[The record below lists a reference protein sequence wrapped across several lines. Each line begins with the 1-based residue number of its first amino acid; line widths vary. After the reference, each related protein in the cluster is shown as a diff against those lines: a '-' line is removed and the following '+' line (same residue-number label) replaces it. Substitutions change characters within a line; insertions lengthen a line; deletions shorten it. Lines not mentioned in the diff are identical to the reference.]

1 VSDHDQSEAELT
13 ALINS
18 MLRGGNTAANRA
30 LGRLLP
36 SLRREA
42 RKRLKMERRRHD
54 IETDVLV
61 DTAVRRVI
69 RPERP
74 VKVNDRSHFMN
85 LARLQMNRKLIERSR
100 LEEHRR
106 YDTEVQ
112 PHHAQVEAEG
122 EFVAHAT
129 LDDALTALRAADSVR
144 YRVLVMRDV
153 DGEAW
158 QTIAD
163 APGLTVAAAKY
174 RHASAYAWLAARIG
188 GQPSAT

>member
-1 VSDHDQSEAELT
+1 MSDQSEAELT

-42 RKRLKMERRRHD
+42 RKRLKTERRRHD

-69 RPERP
+69 KPEKP
-74 VKVNDRSHFMN
+74 VKVTDRSHFMN
-85 LARLQMNRKLIERSR
+85 LAKLQMNRKLIERSR
-100 LEEHRR
+100 LADHRR

-112 PHHAQVEAEG
+112 PHHAQVEAES
-122 EFVAHAT
+122 ELVAQAT
-129 LDDALTALRAADSVR
+129 LGDALAALRAADPVR
-144 YRVLVMRDV
+144 YRVLVLRDV
-153 DGEAW
+153 DGEPW

-163 APGLTVAAAKY
+163 AVDLTVATVKY

-188 GQPSAT
+188 GSPAAP